1 MVWSPDS
8 RRALVISERGLDH
21 ALVEYDVASGRETML
36 TTHGIASVPSY
47 APDGKSV
54 AYVLNDRELHLVT
67 LGAGGTDRTL
77 FTGAIATDGREGPR
91 PTWSPDGQ
99 YVAFPLRDARSFVNV
114 HVVPAAGGAAR
125 PVSFLGNGEMGG
137 IAWSPDGKYILCLLY
152 TSPSPRDKRQSRMPS
167 SA

>member
-1 MVWSPDS
+1 NWWVAELAAVDLSS
-8 RRALVISERGLDH
+8 GQLRRIAKPERQLNFPR
-21 ALVEYDVASGRETML
+21 S
-36 TTHGIASVPSY
+36 

-54 AYVLNDRELHLVT
+54 AYVLTDRELHLVT

-137 IAWSPDGKYILCLLY
+137 IAWSPDGTRIVVGGGVDDVVHVFEKGASGTFASVGKPIALGHIK
-152 TSPSPRDKRQSRMPS
+152 T
-167 SA
+167 